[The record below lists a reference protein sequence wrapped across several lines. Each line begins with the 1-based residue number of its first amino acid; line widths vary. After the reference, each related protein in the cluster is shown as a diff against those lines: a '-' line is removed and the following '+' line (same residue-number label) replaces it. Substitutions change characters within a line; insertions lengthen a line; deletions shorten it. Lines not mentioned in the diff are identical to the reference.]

1 MLLVAIVSFGLLL
14 SNKNLS
20 HSSDTVPIIP
30 NNLVRVDPHQ
40 LACVAKN
47 IFYEAKGESIIGQA
61 AIAHVVLNR
70 VAHGFAGT
78 PCKVIYQKTVV
89 EDKVICQFSW
99 VCSDHREPNKNDR
112 KYKVAQQV
120 AYDVM
125 IHDRYNDVVPKSTL
139 FFHNLSVNPSWPYK
153 QVAQIG
159 NHIFYSKTK
168 KPTQKIIAKSEK

>member
-1 MLLVAIVSFGLLL
+1 MLLAITVLIGLML

-20 HSSDTVPIIP
+20 HSSDTVPV
-30 NNLVRVDPHQ
+30 LSAELASVDAKQ

-78 PCKVIYQKTVV
+78 PCKVVYQKTIT
-89 EDKVICQFSW
+89 EQKVTCQFSW
-99 VCSDHREPNKNDR
+99 VCAEKAEPNKNDH

-125 IHDRYNDVVPKSTL
+125 VHDRYNDVIPKSTL
-139 FFHNLSVNPSWPYK
+139 FFHNLTVDPSWPYK
-153 QVAQIG
+153 KVAQIG
-159 NHIFYSKTK
+159 NHVFYSKAK
-168 KPTQKIIAKSEK
+168 KSTVNPKKKDNR